1 MFQFNDDMW
10 LTLNYIE
17 SSSII
22 QIYEEKYVYVPVC
35 LHTSIVFS
43 PKGYATRAINL
54 PFVHFRAVFLLA
66 TPRSKN
72 NPQAILSNP

>member
-22 QIYEEKYVYVPVC
+22 QIYEEKYVYVSVC

-43 PKGYATRAINL
+43 PRDMRRA
-54 PFVHFRAVFLLA
+54 
-66 TPRSKN
+66 
-72 NPQAILSNP
+72 Q